1 MTLPQRP
8 QLHPLTLKAL
18 EDIDAAEPDRHH
30 ETAPPAEPAE
40 YGTPAWHQLDDH
52 NPAKLAAVFEAA
64 DRWNKLLDSPYA
76 AEVLGALYDW
86 EDRRIYSEWGDSV
99 SRLVREMGIE
109 PGPSYDEI
117 ERRRTQPGLAAET
130 WRHRHGSE
138 HHGGPVRFSPTDGDR
153 VQIKGA
159 A

>member
-8 QLHPLTLKAL
+8 ALHPLTQKAL
-18 EDIDAAEPDRHH
+18 QEADLTNPDRHH
-30 ETAPPAEPAE
+30 QPATPIEPAE

-64 DRWNKLLDSPYA
+64 DRWNKLLESPYA

-86 EDRRIYSEWGDSV
+86 EDRRIYSEWGDAV

-109 PGPSYDEI
+109 PGPSYEEI
-117 ERRRTQPGLAAET
+117 QRRRTLPGLAAET
-130 WRHRHGSE
+130 WRYRHNGE
-138 HHGGPVRFSPTDGDR
+138 HLGGPVAWAPE
-153 VQIKGA
+153 VPAVA